1 MLFFKKNF
9 YLILT
14 IFNILLFILFLNF
27 DFNFSK
33 VFYLSILSNLLMLL
47 IYFFYSYLE
56 ISLNKNIVKNTN
68 IFYLSDYRK

>member
-56 ISLNKNIVKNTN
+56 ISLIKNIVKNTN

>member
-47 IYFFYSYLE
+47 IYFFYIYLE